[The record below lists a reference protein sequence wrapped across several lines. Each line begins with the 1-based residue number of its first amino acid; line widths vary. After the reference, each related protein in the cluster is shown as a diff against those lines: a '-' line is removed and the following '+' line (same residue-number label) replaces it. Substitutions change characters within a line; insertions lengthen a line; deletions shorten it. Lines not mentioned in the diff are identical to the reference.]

1 MSTEAN
7 KKYHPTN
14 VPFSAYRVGAKHM
27 LHINRAVKAIRR
39 NDFESL
45 KELMEKD
52 PSVHK
57 SGARKPV
64 LFFAIKYRKS
74 AGLHAIVNDP
84 GFDQAYRAYASADVL
99 HWLMEY
105 FNVDVFNAWKDSKY
119 YKDRHIHLILIWATM
134 HNCPIRRNIPV
145 LNNPVI
151 RRVLSLG
158 ANPDYKDTLYSMSAR
173 EYATKFEC
181 PCLSLF
187 RMYCFAK
194 R

>member
-1 MSTEAN
+1 
-7 KKYHPTN
+7 
-14 VPFSAYRVGAKHM
+14 M

-74 AGLHAIVNDP
+74 ACLHAIVNDP
-84 GFDQAYRAYASADVL
+84 GFDQAYRACGTADVL
-99 HWLMEY
+99 HWFMEY

-134 HNCPIRRNIPV
+134 HNWRNIPA
-145 LNNPVI
+145 NTPVI

-158 ANPDYKDTLYSMSAR
+158 ANPDYKGTLYSMSAR

-187 RMYCFAK
+187 R
-194 R
+194 